1 MQNRQARWVN
11 MTKAVLT
18 VLILAI
24 FTSAYS
30 QKNYIPAKVITL
42 RGDTLYGQIDYRNPD
57 KNPEKIE
64 FAPLSGSPPLTFTPS
79 DIAGFMVDDEVYVSA
94 PVTIEVS
101 PSGSNLM
108 DENPEFRLRAD
119 TVFLR
124 AVVAGNKGLYILKNS
139 EGNINFFI
147 KIDTGYEYLRYKKYK
162 AIVSDQNVILE
173 NKEYIGQ
180 LRSYMGDCEMIWA
193 LLRDVSYTHYSLSR
207 LFRSYFGCMNYEIM
221 HHKSADK
228 PVIEL
233 GLVSGTSFSKINFS
247 TNGFSHLDNTVYSR
261 SVNYS
266 GGLFLDFV
274 FPANMGKISVN
285 NELIFTKY
293 HSSGE
298 YDWEVNSVFTEF
310 EYSYIRLNNMLR
322 FKYPVGTMY
331 LMANVGISNGIE
343 ISGSNYLKP
352 RIEYVTGEPFK
363 EGEAI
368 EDTKKYEQGILAGLG
383 ARYRSFSLEFRYEL
397 GNGISWNQAIA
408 SKTQRIY
415 ILAGFRFNRRG
426 S

>member
-1 MQNRQARWVN
+1 MKKV
-11 MTKAVLT
+11 VLT
-18 VLILAI
+18 VFILAI
-24 FTSAYS
+24 FISAYS
-30 QKNYIPAKVITL
+30 QKNFLPAKVITFE
-42 RGDTLYGQIDYRNPD
+42 GDTLSGQIDYRNPD

-64 FAPLSGSPPLTFTPS
+64 FAPISGSPPITYKPS
-79 DIAGFMVDDEVYVSA
+79 DIAGFMVKEEVYVSA
-94 PVTIEVS
+94 PVAIEVS
-101 PSGSNLM
+101 PSGSVLM
-108 DENPEFRLRAD
+108 DDNPEFRLRAD

-124 AVVAGNKGLYILKNS
+124 AVVSGNKGLYILRNS
-139 EGNINFFI
+139 EGNINFYI
-147 KIDTGYEYLRYKKYK
+147 KTDTGFEYLRYKKYK

-180 LRSYMGDCEMIWA
+180 LQTYMGDCEMIWT
-193 LLRDVSYTHYSLSR
+193 LLHDVSYTHYSLSR

-221 HHKSADK
+221 HQKSADK

-233 GLVSGTSFSKINFS
+233 GLLSGTSYSIIDFS
-247 TNGFSHLDNTVYSR
+247 TDGFSHLDNTVYSR
-261 SVNYS
+261 SVNFS

-285 NELIFTKY
+285 NELIYTKY
-293 HSSGE
+293 RSSGE
-298 YDWEVNSVFTEF
+298 YDWVVNSVFTEF
-310 EYSYIRLNNMLR
+310 EYSYIRLNNMVRL
-322 FKYPVGTMY
+322 KYPVGPVY
-331 LMANVGISNGIE
+331 LLANVGISNGIE

-383 ARYRSFSLEFRYEL
+383 VRYRSISMEFRYEL

-408 SKTQRIY
+408 SRTQRIY
-415 ILAGFRFNRRG
+415 ILAGYRFDRKRN
-426 S
+426 